1 MKSSGENKYRF
12 LYGPAGVVL
21 AVLLGVAG
29 ALAERSALGST
40 DSLELSAPQLAEAR
54 KEAEAKIPR
63 LSSDT
68 EARLEA
74 ANFPHLPP
82 VSTAIDP
89 SVDRSGL
96 SGQKPQV
103 SQAGAI
109 PGIGLA
115 ERAAPQVPA
124 APAVPDF
131 ATRYAQWVSEYRA
144 AREAR
149 RTPPPRTR
157 VYLLSELTPTG
168 RFGRKGKEGVYFK
181 SAADKSEF
189 LAETGAQFYD
199 AELVG
204 ISQAGPVFRL
214 KNGTPR
220 TVKYAAENVDPEGI
234 QPSPAPAPPDTAEK
248 SPEE

>member
-12 LYGPAGVVL
+12 LYGPAGGVL
-21 AVLLGVAG
+21 AILLGVVG

-40 DSLELSAPQLAEAR
+40 ESLELSAAQLAEAR

-115 ERAAPQVPA
+115 GRTAPQV
-124 APAVPDF
+124 PAVPDF
-131 ATRYAQWVSEYRA
+131 ATRYAQWMSEYRA

-214 KNGTPR
+214 KNGASR
-220 TVKYAAENVDPEGI
+220 TVKYAAENVDPDGI
-234 QPSPAPAPPDTAEK
+234 QPSPAPAPPEAAEK